1 MHFKNIYLRSF
12 RIFLFPI
19 AFLYGIVV
27 KIRNLMYDKNVIK
40 SVEFNIPIICVG
52 NISVG
57 GTGKSPMVEYLAGM
71 LKTKYQIGTLSRGY
85 KRRTSGYVLAN
96 EFSTAIEIGDE
107 PMQFHKNHPDISVAV
122 GEKRIEAIP
131 QLLFDNPEIK
141 LIILDDAFQ
150 HREIHAGFNVVLTEY
165 SNLYTRDF
173 FLPTGD
179 LRDQRSSMER
189 ANIIVVTKCPPKL
202 SEHEKFHILK
212 ELNALPHQKIFFT
225 AIQYDTPYHIITGEK
240 LLLRKEMEILL
251 VCGIANPAPLTAYIH
266 EQTKTYDALFFSDH
280 HIFSVDDFL
289 DIKNR
294 FEYLSEKEKI
304 ILTTEKDAVR
314 LIKFKDKLNDL
325 PFYVLPISL
334 EFLFGQENE
343 FIKMIERYPN
353 EFYEKERNYVQE
365 DQLA

>member
-12 RIFLFPI
+12 RLFLFPI
-19 AFLYGIVV
+19 AFLYGVV
-27 KIRNLMYDKNVIK
+27 IFIRNLLYDKNVIK
-40 SVEFNIPIICVG
+40 AVEFNIPIICVG

-57 GTGKSPMVEYLAGM
+57 GTGKSPMVEYLAGL
-71 LKTKYQIGTLSRGY
+71 LKKKYTLATLSRGY

-96 EFSTAIEIGDE
+96 ENSTAIEIGDE

-131 QLLFDNPEIK
+131 QLLYDNPEIK

-150 HREIHAGFNVVLTEY
+150 HREIHAGFNIVLTEY

-179 LRDQRSSMER
+179 LRDQRSSIER
-189 ANIIVVTKCPPKL
+189 ANIIVVTKCPLKL

-212 ELNALPHQKIFFT
+212 EINAAPHQKIFFT
-225 AIQYDTPYHIITGEK
+225 GIQYNTPYHIITGEK

-266 EQTKTYDALFFSDH
+266 EKTKTYDALFFSDH
-280 HIFSVDDFL
+280 HIFSVDDFI

-294 FEYLSEKEKI
+294 FEFLSEKEKI

-314 LIKFKDKLNDL
+314 LTKFKDKLNDL
-325 PFYVLPISL
+325 PFFVLPISQ

-343 FIKMIERYPN
+343 FNQLVESYPN
-353 EFYEKERNYVQE
+353 DFYEKERNLVQE
-365 DQLA
+365 DQLV